1 MIPYNKYLYTFPIPV
16 LDRKGADDSLAHGMG
31 RKKAVAYASVKEV
44 IESGVLVQ
52 YDTNH
57 KGRDYDTAEFAAPI
71 EINNE
76 RHICYVTIKRGKYNR
91 YYLHEVWTEKNLAN
105 VGSNAVQGQPSQV
118 QGVANILQNIIFT
131 SETSSKVVDDNGAPK
146 VVYHGTPNQFNIF
159 NRELI
164 GSSTDRGIWGRG
176 FYFTSN
182 KAEAERYTKRGD
194 ATGEVKEVFLN
205 IRKPLAIKAE
215 QGDAGKEYIQS
226 LYRKYVT
233 DEIFEDP
240 QTTDAKLAEATQKVT
255 DELVEAGYDGV
266 VSKSIEQSQ
275 GTPHFLP

>member
-1 MIPYNKYLYTFPIPV
+1 M
-16 LDRKGADDSLAHGMG
+16 
-31 RKKAVAYASVKEV
+31 
-44 IESGVLVQ
+44 
-52 YDTNH
+52 
-57 KGRDYDTAEFAAPI
+57 
-71 EINNE
+71 
-76 RHICYVTIKRGKYNR
+76 
-91 YYLHEVWTEKNLAN
+91 
-105 VGSNAVQGQPSQV
+105 
-118 QGVANILQNIIFT
+118 
-131 SETSSKVVDDNGAPK
+131 
-146 VVYHGTPNQFNIF
+146 VVYHGTPNQFNTF

-226 LYRKYVT
+226 LYRKHVT

-240 QTTDAKLAEATQKVT
+240 RTTDAKLAEATQKVT
-255 DELVEAGYDGV
+255 DELVENGYDGV
-266 VSKSIEQSQ
+266 VVTYMDIVSILTDDVMELYL
-275 GTPHFLP
+275 HFNLLMDRSPGFGCKL